1 MNWEL
6 IIAASALFITIIINI
21 GTIAYFAG
29 ILKSNQEN
37 QNITMQNLKKDF
49 KENLQNFKSDFK
61 EHFDRLEKK
70 QDKHNGLI
78 ERTYKNERDISVLQE
93 QIKVENHRIEDLER
107 LN

>member
-1 MNWEL
+1 MKWEL
-6 IIAASALFITIIINI
+6 IIAASALFITIIVNI
-21 GTIAYFAG
+21 GTIAFFAG

-37 QNITMQNLKKDF
+37 QKEALLNLK
-49 KENLQNFKSDFK
+49 NDFK

-93 QIKVENHRIEDLER
+93 QVKVENHRIEDLER

>member
-1 MNWEL
+1 MEERETEVNWEL
-6 IIAASALFITIIINI
+6 IIAGSALFITIIVNI
-21 GTIAYFAG
+21 GTIAFFAG

-37 QNITMQNLKKDF
+37 QKEALLNLK
-49 KENLQNFKSDFK
+49 NDFK

-93 QIKVENHRIEDLER
+93 QVKVENHRIEDLER
-107 LN
+107 LS

>member
-1 MNWEL
+1 MKWEL
-6 IIAASALFITIIINI
+6 IIAASALLITIIVNI
-21 GTIAYFAG
+21 GTIAFFAG

-37 QNITMQNLKKDF
+37 QKEALLNLK
-49 KENLQNFKSDFK
+49 NDFK

-93 QIKVENHRIEDLER
+93 QVKVENHRIEDLER

>member
-1 MNWEL
+1 MKWEL
-6 IIAASALFITIIINI
+6 IIAGSALFITIIVNI
-21 GTIAYFAG
+21 GTIAFFAG

-37 QNITMQNLKKDF
+37 QKEALLNLK
-49 KENLQNFKSDFK
+49 NDFK

-93 QIKVENHRIEDLER
+93 QVKVENHRIEDLER
-107 LN
+107 LS

>member
-1 MNWEL
+1 MKWEL
-6 IIAASALFITIIINI
+6 IIAGSALFITIIVNI
-21 GTIAYFAG
+21 STIAFFAG

-37 QNITMQNLKKDF
+37 QKEALLNLK
-49 KENLQNFKSDFK
+49 NDFK

-93 QIKVENHRIEDLER
+93 QVKVENHRIEDLER
-107 LN
+107 LS

>member
-1 MNWEL
+1 MKWEL
-6 IIAASALFITIIINI
+6 IIAASALLITIIVNI
-21 GTIAYFAG
+21 GTIAFFAG

-37 QNITMQNLKKDF
+37 QKEALLNLK
-49 KENLQNFKSDFK
+49 NDFK

-78 ERTYKNERDISVLQE
+78 ERIYKNERDISVLQE
-93 QIKVENHRIEDLER
+93 QVKVENHRIEDLER

>member
-1 MNWEL
+1 MNMNWEL
-6 IIAASALFITIIINI
+6 VIAWLALFITVIVNI
-21 GTIAYFAG
+21 GTIAFFAG
-29 ILKSNQEN
+29 VLKSNQEN
-37 QNITMQNLKKDF
+37 QKEALLNLKD
-49 KENLQNFKSDFK
+49 DFK

>member
-1 MNWEL
+1 MEEREKELNWEL
-6 IIAASALFITIIINI
+6 IIAGSALFITIIVNI
-21 GTIAYFAG
+21 GTIAFFAG

-37 QNITMQNLKKDF
+37 QKEALLNLK
-49 KENLQNFKSDFK
+49 NDFK

-93 QIKVENHRIEDLER
+93 QVKVENHRIEDLER